1 MHNNPLDPFLTP
13 PLEYMRASF
22 GRRFVAFLID
32 MLIMFL
38 AASVV
43 AVFLF
48 SSGFSLSLLPPEEL
62 STIRDIYSR
71 ANIDS
76 EATETII
83 GIISAYSVSS
93 IIIALIYMGIEAT
106 TAASPG
112 KRVMG
117 MVVTRISGQAAD
129 SALWTRRVIVKYLS
143 TILGIFAHFPS
154 LDWLGHIGSFYL
166 ILFYIGCLFALGDE
180 RLALHDR
187 ILQTAVMPKEDV
199 QP

>member
-1 MHNNPLDPFLTP
+1 
-13 PLEYMRASF
+13 
-22 GRRFVAFLID
+22 
-32 MLIMFL
+32 MFL

-48 SSGFSLSLLPPEEL
+48 SSGFSLSLLPTEEL

-83 GIISAYSVSS
+83 GIVSAYSVSS

-143 TILGIFAHFPS
+143 TILGIFSHFPS
-154 LDWLGHIGSFYL
+154 LDWLGHIGLFYL